1 MDIKNIYEKFSSS
14 VSNPNIVEHF
24 SENVEDKVEAES
36 ENNGD
41 VYDVFI
47 DKLVE
52 DSELSEKEKS
62 SLLRI
67 KQMGDN
73 KKELLFNY
81 LMGLFNIYTNNVQS
95 NHIKRV
101 ALEARKK
108 EQAER
113 LKDVGTTYKKSQG
126 VNETVKREI
135 QVNNYK
141 FDSINYD
148 LDVLK
153 IILIGIGVLTLIPVV
168 GFFEIVSK
176 KVTIIIWAL
185 TLIGFGGYGGYSYFM
200 KSERDNNNFGK
211 YKFDKPS
218 KNQVSG
224 HKTDPDYEGKI
235 EPRDASVGKIDKY
248 INEQK
253 GDCDA
258 EDTESPAD
266 VTTTVTPTTQVKA
279 PTSAATK
286 SVCKAKPKTDAGELQ
301 NEDTEDKT
309 NKAQSE
315 LNDKF
320 NELLELIKENYLVCL
335 GALGSIV
342 IVIILGVFLYKKT
355 ASSEVLESALNDAPV
370 QLQQVTQ

>member
-14 VSNPNIVEHF
+14 VSDPNIVEHF
-24 SENVEDKVEAES
+24 SEQVNIESQAEDPDDS
-36 ENNGD
+36 
-41 VYDVFI
+41 YDVFI
-47 DKLVE
+47 NKLVE
-52 DSELSEKEKS
+52 DPNLSQKERD

-67 KQMGDN
+67 KQMGNN

-95 NHIKRV
+95 VHVKRV

-108 EQAER
+108 EQSER
-113 LKDVGTTYKKSQG
+113 LNEVGTTYKKSQG

-135 QVNNYK
+135 QVNNYR
-141 FDSINYD
+141 FNSINYD

-153 IILIGIGVLTLIPVV
+153 IILIGIGVLTIIPVI
-168 GFFEIVSK
+168 GFFEIMPK

-185 TLIGFGGYGGYSYFM
+185 TLIGFGGYGGYSYYM
-200 KSERDNNNFGK
+200 KSERDNNNFEK

-218 KNQVSG
+218 KNFVSG

-235 EPRDASVGKIDKY
+235 DPREATVGKVDKY

-253 GDCDA
+253 GKCDA
-258 EDTESPAD
+258 EDEDSPAD
-266 VTTTVTPTTQVKA
+266 VTTTVTPTTQAKA
-279 PTSAATK
+279 PTTPATK
-286 SVCKAKPKTDAGELQ
+286 PVCKPKETSGDAGKLS

-309 NKAQSE
+309 NKSQSE
-315 LNDKF
+315 LEVKF
-320 NELLELIKENYLVCL
+320 NELLELIKDNYMVCL

-355 ASSEVLESALNDAPV
+355 SSSEVLESALNDTPV
-370 QLQQVTQ
+370 NLEKVIQ